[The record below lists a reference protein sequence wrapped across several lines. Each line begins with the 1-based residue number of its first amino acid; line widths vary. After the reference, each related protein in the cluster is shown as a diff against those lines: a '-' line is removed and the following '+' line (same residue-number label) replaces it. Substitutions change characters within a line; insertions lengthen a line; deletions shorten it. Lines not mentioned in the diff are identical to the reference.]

1 MPAEAAQRA
10 PAPRRLP
17 LTVIGG
23 FLGAGKT
30 TLLQHW
36 LQHAAGQRLAILVND
51 FGALNLDASLIAAQ
65 SGDTFA
71 LTNGC
76 VCCQIGDDMGRALGQ
91 VLDRAQDFDGVV
103 IEASGVSDP
112 WRIAQMGRADP
123 GLCLDGV
130 IVVLDASCA
139 SAQAQDPLLA
149 DTLLRQVR
157 AADQLVLNHAD
168 EASAAQL
175 QALQDWLEGVAP
187 GVAQWPTSRAQVPL
201 AVLSSAALAD
211 APRWSARHAAPGPL
225 VTGSPS
231 QAAMARQGTHTAV
244 QAASQPAPVHAQQFA
259 SWSCQPQRRFA
270 QAALQAWLQA
280 PPRGLLRLKG
290 WVLSD
295 QQPTQWLEVQFAGR
309 QGSVR
314 KCAAPADGAALVAI
328 GLAQQLPRQELDA
341 FFGEP

>member
-1 MPAEAAQRA
+1 MAAH
-10 PAPRRLP
+10 PPRRLP

-36 LQHAAGQRLAILVND
+36 LRHAEGQRLAILVND
-51 FGALNLDASLIAAQ
+51 FGALNLDATLIGAQ

-91 VLDRAQDFDGVV
+91 VLDRAQDFDAVV

-112 WRIAQMGRADP
+112 WRIAQLGRADP
-123 GLCLDGV
+123 GLVLDGV

-139 SAQAQDPLLA
+139 LAQAHDPLLA

-168 EASAAQL
+168 QASAADL
-175 QALQDWLEGVAP
+175 QALADWLHGAAP
-187 GVAQWPTSRAQVPL
+187 GVAQWRTSRAQVPL
-201 AVLSSAALAD
+201 AVLSSAGLAD
-211 APRWSARHAAPGPL
+211 APRWTARHAPPGPL
-225 VTGSPS
+225 VTGSPT
-231 QAAMARQGTHTAV
+231 QAAMERHGTHTAGHV
-244 QAASQPAPVHAQQFA
+244 APQAAPAHAQQFA

-270 QAALQAWLQA
+270 VSVLQAWLKA

-295 QQPTQWLEVQFAGR
+295 QEPRQWLEVQFAGR

-314 KCAAPADGAALVAI
+314 KCAAPADGAVLVAI
-328 GLAQQLPRQELDA
+328 GLAQHLPTLELNS